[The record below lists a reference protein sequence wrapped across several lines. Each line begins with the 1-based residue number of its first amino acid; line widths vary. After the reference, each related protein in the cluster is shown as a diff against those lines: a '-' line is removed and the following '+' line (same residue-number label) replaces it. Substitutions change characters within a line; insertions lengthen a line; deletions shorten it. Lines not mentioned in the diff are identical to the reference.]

1 MFLEKL
7 VTRKLE
13 QMNVTHGIHT
23 AFEYVAIVSFTYSP
37 SDHYSSNILQMP
49 CEELLGPSNHRI
61 LRVPPQCQSFCR
73 RMFHDELYVQ
83 NPSAPNTL

>member
-13 QMNVTHGIHT
+13 QMNVTHSIHMV
-23 AFEYVAIVSFTYSP
+23 FEYVAKVSFTYSP

-49 CEELLGPSNHRI
+49 CEEVVG
-61 LRVPPQCQSFCR
+61 
-73 RMFHDELYVQ
+73 
-83 NPSAPNTL
+83 TL